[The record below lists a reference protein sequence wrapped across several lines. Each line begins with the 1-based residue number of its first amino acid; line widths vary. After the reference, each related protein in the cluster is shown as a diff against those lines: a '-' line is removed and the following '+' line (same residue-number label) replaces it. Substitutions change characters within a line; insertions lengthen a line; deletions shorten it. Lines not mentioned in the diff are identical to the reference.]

1 MAHRS
6 RVARIVIDVA
16 PDDHDRELDFW
27 RDATGA
33 PLARYP
39 RFPDYHGAALPGTHV
54 GLLMQRLGDGAS
66 RIHLDIHTDDVAAEV
81 ARLER
86 LGATRVREVSGWWI
100 MRDPA
105 GLLFCVVP
113 EEPALLTEANAQRWE

>member
-1 MAHRS
+1 MAHHS

-16 PDDHDRELDFW
+16 AGDHDREIEFW
-27 RDATGA
+27 RSATGA

-39 RFPDYHGAALPGTHV
+39 RFPEYHGAGLPGADM
-54 GLLMQRLGDGAS
+54 GLLLQRLGDGAS
-66 RIHLDIHTDDVAAEV
+66 RIHLDIHTDDPAAEV

-113 EEPALLTEANAQRWE
+113 EEPGNLNDANAQRWE